1 MSKFKNVY
9 LNIAYVHR
17 EDNRRECYSGNKA
30 IRAFEKKELGEVT
43 IKQPLTYKA
52 PEGMTKREVATL
64 VSYYLERYISNQTR
78 MCRIKERHVSE
89 AVANDIFSI
98 QFVNDGIKEM
108 FQDFGF
114 VCDFPK
120 TKEEQEGVLSLEFYD
135 TSDRGLVNTDIAK
148 NYAQWKDLYKDKAEM
163 SKLFDKYYI
172 DPAKG
177 AEK

>member
-78 MCRIKERHVSE
+78 SCRIKETIHKKPL
-89 AVANDIFSI
+89 F
-98 QFVNDGIKEM
+98 
-108 FQDFGF
+108 
-114 VCDFPK
+114 
-120 TKEEQEGVLSLEFYD
+120 
-135 TSDRGLVNTDIAK
+135 
-148 NYAQWKDLYKDKAEM
+148 LYKNVRLLCRFRKE
-163 SKLFDKYYI
+163 SYCRY
-172 DPAKG
+172 
-177 AEK
+177 